1 MNCDLKKHS
10 SHLKNKIMSTYAEQ
24 EQDAREYAELKDQFE
39 QERMLEPTD
48 PHDGCYLLVDDDSI
62 EEPVAFRSIEGAT
75 DWCGCY
81 ENYTIYKLKKVL

>member
-1 MNCDLKKHS
+1 
-10 SHLKNKIMSTYAEQ
+10 MSTYAEQ
-24 EQDAREYAELKDQFE
+24 EQDAREYADLTRQFVE
-39 QERMLEPTD
+39 ERLLEPTD